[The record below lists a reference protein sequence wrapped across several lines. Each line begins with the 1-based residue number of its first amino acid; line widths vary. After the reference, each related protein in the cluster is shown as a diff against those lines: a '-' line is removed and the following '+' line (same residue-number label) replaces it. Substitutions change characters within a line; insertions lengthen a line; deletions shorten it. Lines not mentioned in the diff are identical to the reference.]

1 MKTRGWGIGT
11 VAPAVALALA
21 VGLDLIPDS
30 LYEQPG
36 LSILIPAVSLVVL
49 IGAVFAAVH
58 QAEIVA
64 LRIGEPF
71 GTLVLTISVTVIEV
85 SLVVSMMLHGENN
98 PTLARDSVFGVVMI
112 VCTGL
117 IGLCLLIG
125 GWMHKEQEHRQ
136 QAASAYLSV
145 LIALSVLMLLM
156 PDYTTST
163 HGPTLSPVQM
173 VFMAGSSLLLYGGFL
188 YIQTVRHRGDFL
200 DVGEHGAEHEKP
212 GALRFWSAVGLLF
225 AALVGIVMMAEHVAA
240 DVEDNLSGLGL
251 QRQDAVVGALVALLV
266 LLPEGTGAIRAAFRN
281 HLQTSINVALGSA
294 LATIG
299 LTIPAVAFA
308 SLVTGRQV
316 DLGLGPRDTIMLLL
330 TLGICVVSFGSGRT
344 NVLTG
349 LVHLT
354 VFAAFLLFL
363 FVP

>member
-1 MKTRGWGIGT
+1 MRTRGWGIGT
-11 VAPAVALALA
+11 IAPAVALALA
-21 VGLDLIPDS
+21 VTLDFLPDEA
-30 LYEQPG
+30 YEPRA
-36 LSILIPAVSLVVL
+36 LAILIPAVSLVVL

-64 LRIGEPF
+64 IRIGEPY
-71 GTLVLTISVTVIEV
+71 GTLVLTIAVTIIEV

-117 IGLCLLIG
+117 IGLCLFIG
-125 GWMHKEQEHRQ
+125 GWKHREQEHRQ

-156 PDYTTST
+156 PDYTTTT
-163 HGPTLSPVQM
+163 HGPTLSPVQLA
-173 VFMAGSSLLLYGGFL
+173 FLAGSSLLLYCGFL

-200 DVGEHGAEHEKP
+200 DVGENHEVHETP
-212 GALRFWSAVGLLF
+212 GTLRFWGAVGLLF
-225 AALVGIVMMAEHVAA
+225 AALVGIVLMAEHVAA
-240 DVEDNLSGLGL
+240 DVEDGLSGLGL

-266 LLPEGTGAIRAAFRN
+266 LLPEGTGAIRAANRN

-308 SLVTGRQV
+308 SIVTGRQV
-316 DLGLGPRDTIMLLL
+316 ELGLAPRDTILLLL
-330 TLGICVVSFGSGRT
+330 TLGTCVVSFGSGRT

-349 LVHLT
+349 LVHIT
-354 VFAAFLLFL
+354 IFAAFLLFL
-363 FVP
+363 FIP